1 MQDAEETPEGESAQ
15 DFESEPGQGYLL
27 ELHFELDG
35 RASTMRDKALRAHF
49 MAELDAAGVLMR
61 IDRSGRNLRK
71 LGSVAGASLEDF

>member
-15 DFESEPGQGYLL
+15 GFESEPGQGYLL
-27 ELHFELDG
+27 ELHFELDR

>member
-1 MQDAEETPEGESAQ
+1 
-15 DFESEPGQGYLL
+15 
-27 ELHFELDG
+27 
-35 RASTMRDKALRAHF
+35 MRDKALRAHF